1 MLQSCLPLLELA
13 KSNRY
18 GPVLVLCCLGGK
30 DCLWHSSLW
39 PFFIHHMVGLE
50 EIEVNPVTCVK
61 QLKHLY
67 WSRIHYITPTL
78 SSNGTR
84 IDRSLYS
91 KYSSTEQAWSTAW
104 VQSWN
109 RSETFGCLQWSPAGP
124 KAWIWSPLSCV
135 ISGLSFMG
143 HLSSS
148 HLVP

>member
-1 MLQSCLPLLELA
+1 MFTIARTCEEQQIWTSAGTMLLGRERLFVALLTVTIFHP
-13 KSNRY
+13 SH
-18 GPVLVLCCLGGK
+18 G
-30 DCLWHSSLW
+30 W
-39 PFFIHHMVGLE
+39 E

-124 KAWIWSPLSCV
+124 KAWICSPLSCV